1 MGFDNVSSLAVEV
14 DNEMNVNQGRKE
26 ASQPPKRTGLGT
38 NNSNALRAL
47 HAAIKKFGM
56 MENINGMRNKA
67 IKVDQW
73 RDEFKASMG
82 SDTDADT
89 FKKLWWRVKTQLVEA
104 EKVAVHSDWC
114 WAIFEDHDGSGEVDR
129 KVIPFK

>member
-1 MGFDNVSSLAVEV
+1 
-14 DNEMNVNQGRKE
+14 
-26 ASQPPKRTGLGT
+26 
-38 NNSNALRAL
+38 
-47 HAAIKKFGM
+47 
-56 MENINGMRNKA
+56 MRNKS

-104 EKVAVHSDWC
+104 EKVAVHADWC
-114 WAIFEDHDGSGEVDR
+114 WAIFEDHDGSAEVDR
-129 KVIPFK
+129 KVVPFK